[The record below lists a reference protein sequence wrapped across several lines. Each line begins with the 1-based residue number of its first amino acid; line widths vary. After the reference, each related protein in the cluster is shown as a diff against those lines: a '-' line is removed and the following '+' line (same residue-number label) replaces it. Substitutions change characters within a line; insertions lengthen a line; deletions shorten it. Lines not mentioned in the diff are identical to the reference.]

1 MLNMCCANIL
11 FHSFSSMLCTRK
23 QNAEGKSC
31 MLLEVFIK
39 IYNMLIF
46 CCNVCT
52 SSITYGSAFIRPPP
66 PPHFEKHW
74 FELLPFPGRQFLSL
88 HKSGSGSFCSH
99 LYAPHTHIALLL
111 TISLFRMQ
119 TRLTRVGSFRSFF
132 APCIALWLYSSP
144 YTIQLLLPVRL
155 NSLWLDDRGQ
165 EVSTCFCVPFSQRM
179 NGSLYELRFAWTPP
193 VGDLGIISENYGIG

>member
-1 MLNMCCANIL
+1 MRKVREIYSLLQTCINFEHELKNGKKKAFSQESKEIHSITMLNMCCANIL

-66 PPHFEKHW
+66 PPHFGKTLIRITTFSW
-74 FELLPFPGRQFLSL
+74 QAILI
-88 HKSGSGSFCSH
+88 
-99 LYAPHTHIALLL
+99 AP
-111 TISLFRMQ
+111 
-119 TRLTRVGSFRSFF
+119 
-132 APCIALWLYSSP
+132 
-144 YTIQLLLPVRL
+144 
-155 NSLWLDDRGQ
+155 
-165 EVSTCFCVPFSQRM
+165 
-179 NGSLYELRFAWTPP
+179 
-193 VGDLGIISENYGIG
+193 